1 MDVHVVWGLLLLN
14 VCHDVAAETIMETLN
29 TRFETMIFS
38 SLIQRAGLESLLNTG
53 NYTVFAPVDAAFQLL
68 PKETVEWLYQKENL
82 PQMTALIKYHI
93 VPYTGNTHRN
103 WTGETLNTLAS
114 KPVRM
119 VTYPH
124 NQVTV
129 VNGVVLT
136 ESNLSVSNG
145 HIYLLR
151 STLSPLTADVVQSL
165 SQDPMYSSFLTAAAL
180 SGMTNKLKEDNITV
194 FAPHDLSFSK
204 MGQNRT
210 DVVFNNISLLR
221 ELVEFHIL
229 PGVYYSNGLYKNE
242 RIRDDNSRYDITY
255 TVRELGNHNFRITPY
270 AGTFLIKDWLASNGV
285 IHAVNGVAHSF
296 TFYRDVDKLIG

>member
-1 MDVHVVWGLLLLN
+1 MNVHVVCGLLLLS
-14 VCHDVAAETIMETLN
+14 VCDVASQTIMETLA
-29 TRFETMIFS
+29 TRFETMIFT
-38 SLIQRAGLESLLNTG
+38 SLIKKAGLESLLNTG
-53 NYTVFAPVDAAFQLL
+53 NYTVFAPVDAAFQTL
-68 PKETVEWLYQKENL
+68 PKQTMALLYQKENL
-82 PQMTALIKYHI
+82 PQMTAMIKYHI

-145 HIYLLR
+145 HIYLLG
-151 STLSPLTADVVQSL
+151 STLSPLIVDVVQSL
-165 SQDPMYSSFLTAAAL
+165 SQDPNYSSFLTAAAL
-180 SGMTNKLKEDNITV
+180 SGMTSKLKEDNITV
-194 FAPHDLSFSK
+194 FAPHDLAFSRV
-204 MGQNRT
+204 GQNRT
-210 DVVFNNISLLR
+210 DVLFNNIRLLQ

-229 PGVYYSNGLYKNE
+229 PGVYYFNGLYNNE
-242 RIRDDNSRYDITY
+242 SIHDDNSRYDITY
-255 TVRELGNHNFRITPY
+255 TFRELVNHNFRMTPY
-270 AGTFLIKDWLASNGV
+270 DGTFLNKDWLATNGV
-285 IHAVNGVAHSF
+285 IHAINGVKHSF